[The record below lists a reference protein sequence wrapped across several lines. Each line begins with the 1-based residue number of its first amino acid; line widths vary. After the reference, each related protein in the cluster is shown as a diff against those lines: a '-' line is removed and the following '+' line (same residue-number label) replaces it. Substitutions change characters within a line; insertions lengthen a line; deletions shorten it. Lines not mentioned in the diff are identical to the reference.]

1 MGQDITWVGIDA
13 HKDSLSVAMSIPEED
28 GIRQWRTRADKLAIA
43 RLSKKLRKL
52 APGQVVC
59 CYEAGPCG
67 YELQR
72 QLGSEERIHCMV
84 VAPSLVPRKPGQR
97 VKTDRRDA
105 RHLVG
110 QLRAGELTEVHPPS
124 REDEA
129 ARDLCRY
136 RDQVRRDR
144 MRCRHRLLKMLLRRG
159 VVYRA
164 GKHWTHRFHLWLAAV
179 RFEEE
184 AAQAV
189 LDHMLVELTQLEERM
204 KSLDARIEELA
215 SSDRY
220 CEVVGWVRCF
230 RGFDTIAA
238 MIVVAELYAFF
249 RFRSPRH
256 LMSYLGIVA
265 SEHSSGES
273 HCRGGITKTGNSYLR
288 RILVQAAWNYRHLP
302 KVTPELAKRREG
314 QPAWA
319 IEIAEK
325 AQHRLHR
332 RYRHLALF
340 RRKGKNK
347 VTVALA
353 RELTG
358 FLWAVL
364 HRGLVEKA
372 QAPQSRA
379 A

>member
-1 MGQDITWVGIDA
+1 MVEDITWVAIDA
-13 HKDSLSVAMSIPEED
+13 HKDSLSVAVAIAGEEEV
-28 GIRQWRTRADKLAIA
+28 RQWRTRADKLSIA
-43 RLSKKLRKL
+43 RLSKKLLKL
-52 APGQVVC
+52 APGQIVC
-59 CYEAGPCG
+59 SYEAGPCG
-67 YELQR
+67 YALQR
-72 QLGSEERIHCMV
+72 QLNSEERIRCMV

-105 RHLVG
+105 RHLLG

-129 ARDLCRY
+129 TRDLCRY

-144 MRCRHRLLKMLLRRG
+144 MRCRHRILKMLLRRG

-164 GKHWTHRFHLWLAAV
+164 GKHWTQRFHLWLGAV
-179 RFEEE
+179 RFDED

-189 LDHMLVELTQLEERM
+189 LDHMLVELTQHEERM

-215 SSDRY
+215 LSDRY
-220 CEVVGWVRCF
+220 REVVGWVRCL
-230 RGFDTIAA
+230 RGFNTLGA
-238 MIVVAELYAFF
+238 MMVVAELYAFF

-256 LMSYLGIVA
+256 LMSYLGIVP

-273 HCRGGITKTGNSYLR
+273 HCRGGITKAGNSYLR

-302 KVTPELAKRREG
+302 KVTPELAKRRQG

-332 RYRHLALF
+332 RYRHLALA

-347 VTVALA
+347 VTVAVA

-364 HRGLVEKA
+364 YRGLVENS

>member
-13 HKDSLSVAMSIPEED
+13 HKDSLSVAVSLPEEE
-28 GIRQWRTRADKLAIA
+28 GIRQWRTRADRLAIA
-43 RLSKKLRKL
+43 RLSKKLKKL
-52 APGQVVC
+52 APGKIVC

-72 QLGSEERIHCMV
+72 ELDSEEGIRCMV

-97 VKTDRRDA
+97 VKTDQRDA
-105 RHLVG
+105 RHLLG

-124 REDEA
+124 REDES

-164 GKHWTHRFHLWLAAV
+164 GRNWTQRFHLWLAAV
-179 RFEEE
+179 RLEEE

-189 LDHMLVELTQLEERM
+189 LDHMIVELTQLEERM
-204 KSLDARIEELA
+204 RSLDARIEELA

-220 CEVVGWVRCF
+220 REAVGWVRCF
-230 RGFDTIAA
+230 RGFDTVSA

-256 LMSYLGIVA
+256 LMSYLGIVP

-273 HCRGGITKTGNSYLR
+273 HCRGGITKAGNSYLR

-302 KVTPELAKRREG
+302 KVTPPLAARRQG
-314 QPAWA
+314 QPTWA

-332 RYRHLALF
+332 RYRHLALA

-364 HRGLVEKA
+364 HRGLVENAKT
-372 QAPQSRA
+372 PQSRA